1 MERALEAHA
10 HEVCAVIVEPLI
22 QWAGGMGMYHP
33 LYLTMLREACDRH
46 GVHLIADE
54 IAVGFGR
61 TGRMFGCDW
70 APPPHHDRDAQP
82 GITPDFMCLSKGI
95 TGGTMA
101 LAVTLTRESIYAAF
115 DRSEESRVGKEG
127 VRTCRSRWSPYHSNK
142 TKNML
147 SNYTYK
153 EFIKTQHT

>member
-22 QWAGGMGMYHP
+22 QCAGGMRMYHP

-82 GITPDFMCLSKGI
+82 GITPDFM
-95 TGGTMA
+95 
-101 LAVTLTRESIYAAF
+101 
-115 DRSEESRVGKEG
+115 RSEE
-127 VRTCRSRWSPYHSNK
+127 NK
-142 TKNML
+142 SALQSIMRISYAVFCLK
-147 SNYTYK
+147 
-153 EFIKTQHT
+153 